1 MMSKLLLPGLVAVA
15 MLGSQAA
22 NAGKVSG
29 GCGCCGGG
37 QCQMNMAGAAM
48 PMAGMPMAGMPM
60 AAMPMAAAPS
70 GKAAA
75 AAEDPYGG
83 QKTCPV
89 SGKPLGSMGKP
100 IAVVVKGETIYV
112 CCQGCVAK
120 VKADPDTYIAKVKKE
135 TGK

>member
-1 MMSKLLLPGLVAVA
+1 MLKLLVPGLLAVA
-15 MLGSQAA
+15 MVGSQGAI
-22 NAGKVSG
+22 AGGKATG
-29 GCGCCGGG
+29 GCGCGGG

-48 PMAGMPMAGMPM
+48 AMAAMPMAG
-60 AAMPMAAAPS
+60 MPMAAAPS

-75 AAEDPYGG
+75 AAEEPYGG

-100 IAVVVKGETIYV
+100 IAVVVKGETICV